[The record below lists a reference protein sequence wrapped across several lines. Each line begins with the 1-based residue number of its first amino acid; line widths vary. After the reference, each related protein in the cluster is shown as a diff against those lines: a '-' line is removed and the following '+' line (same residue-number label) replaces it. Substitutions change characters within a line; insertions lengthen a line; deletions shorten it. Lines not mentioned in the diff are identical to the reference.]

1 MSGWMPGRRRAGGQR
16 GKGSPRARR
25 EMARPIGRPAA
36 HDRPAAKPQGHQQ
49 AGPGWPV
56 GPVRPV
62 LPRSLEPIRRKPPS
76 ARDWRRT
83 AGAAAL
89 VALSAL
95 TLLSLYGLAGTL
107 GPERA
112 PRAPLTEPPATVDG
126 NPAPSGSAPG
136 RHAVP
141 DPTTPTTGVEAPAG
155 PSLAPSRSSTVPATA
170 RPSPG
175 VEATRPP
182 GAAPAEPD
190 EFDPATIVVDIAF
203 PLRADTR
210 YAYRDN
216 FADLRP
222 GRPETY
228 NHAFDRRRDRL
239 RRAHDGIDIYAP
251 VGAPVLA
258 PFDGH
263 VINPA
268 RRWRPWRAD
277 RHGIVVVIV
286 SEEPQSAGYVALLS
300 HLDASYVE
308 PGTGVRRGEV
318 VGTIGRSGNA
328 ESAESQ
334 LHFEL
339 RAPFAIPWTE
349 AGQHRLLDAF
359 NPFASLRAADP
370 SRK

>member
-1 MSGWMPGRRRAGGQR
+1 MPSRQRAGGQR
-16 GKGSPRARR
+16 GKGGPRARR
-25 EMARPIGRPAA
+25 EMARPIGRPVG
-36 HDRPAAKPQGHQQ
+36 HDRPAAHPPRHQP

-62 LPRSLEPIRRKPPS
+62 LPRSLEPIRRKPPA

-112 PRAPLTEPPATVDG
+112 PRAPLTAPPATGDG
-126 NPAPSGSAPG
+126 NPPPSGSPPSTP
-136 RHAVP
+136 AVP
-141 DPTTPTTGVEAPAG
+141 DPTTPTTGIDAPASRSPEPSRPSTVPAMAQPSPAAAATRPPDAAPAG
-155 PSLAPSRSSTVPATA
+155 P
-170 RPSPG
+170 
-175 VEATRPP
+175 
-182 GAAPAEPD
+182 D
-190 EFDPATIVVDIAF
+190 KIDPATIVVDIAF

-228 NHAFDRRRDRL
+228 NHAFDRRRNRL
-239 RRAHDGIDIYAP
+239 RRAHDGVDIYAP

-258 PFDGH
+258 PFDGV
-263 VINPA
+263 VIDPA

-286 SEEPQSAGYVALLS
+286 SEDPRSAGYVALLS
-300 HLDASYVE
+300 HLDAGYVE
-308 PGTGVRRGEV
+308 PGTRVRRGEV
-318 VGTIGRSGNA
+318 VGTLGRSGNA

-349 AGQHRLLDAF
+349 AGQQRQVDAF